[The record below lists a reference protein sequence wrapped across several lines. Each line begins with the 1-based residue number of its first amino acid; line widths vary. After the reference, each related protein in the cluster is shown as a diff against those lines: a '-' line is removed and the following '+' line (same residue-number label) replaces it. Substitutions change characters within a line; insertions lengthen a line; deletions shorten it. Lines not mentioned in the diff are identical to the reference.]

1 MSDSPVVSLS
11 QSTNVRSSATLCTTL
26 WRSVFSAMPGLGRAT
41 ACLLILGALAA
52 APAWAKPTRSITEKD
67 IFRFTWIG
75 DPQISPD
82 GTQVVFVEVTASEK
96 NDNYETSLWKA
107 PVAGGSEPERLTNG
121 PSDSAPRWSPD
132 GRQLA
137 FVRSLKK
144 DGKPQPSQIF
154 VMSFS
159 GGEPRMLTTL
169 PKGAGSPAWSPDGT
183 KIAFLSNSSPNDLL
197 KAASHPG
204 GDETPAKDT
213 AHKSDVRII
222 TRAVYRSNGA
232 GYLDPARPRH
242 LWVIAPAFKDG
253 DDSARPLQ
261 LTSGP
266 FSEGDI
272 TWSPDGSHIYF
283 LSNRVVEDYYELPHN
298 EIYSVPSSGGEIAKV
313 AQIDGSIGDMSV
325 SRDGARI
332 AFTGVLNQPVR
343 SYNQPD
349 LFVAEARIGGAVK
362 NLTRDYDFDVASG
375 LTGDQRAPRGA
386 ASSPPIWSADGGSI
400 LVDTS
405 REGRENLARVNAD
418 TGEVTSFTTGA
429 HEVMAYT
436 ATPDAAKIV
445 ALVSTPTNIGDLF
458 SVDAGGSMQPIT
470 HVNQKL
476 FSELNLTEPEEFWYT
491 SFDGRKIQA
500 WIQKPPGYNAKKK
513 YPLILNI
520 HGGPHGA
527 YGYTFDHEFQWM
539 AAQGYIVLYPN
550 PRGSTSYGQDFG
562 NIIQYHYP
570 GDDYKDLMAG
580 VDALVARGMVD
591 PKKLGVTGG
600 SGGGLLTNWTITQT
614 SRFAAAVSQRDIAD
628 WAAWWYTADFTLF
641 QPTWFKAAPW
651 QDSADYAARSP
662 ITQIEKVNTPLML
675 ILGDADYRT
684 PPASGGE
691 QMFRALKFLHKPVVM
706 VHFPGESHELSRSGK
721 PWHRVERLQNIVN
734 WFEIYLHGKNIPGY
748 DPMAPAEAPESTE

>member
-1 MSDSPVVSLS
+1 MSDPSVVCPPVLM
-11 QSTNVRSSATLCTTL
+11 NFRLSATLGSAL
-26 WRSVFSAMPGLGRAT
+26 RQAVFSAMR
-41 ACLLILGALAA
+41 CLCGAA
-52 APAWAKPTRSITEKD
+52 ACMLLLGSLTAMPVAAKPARSITEKD
-67 IFRFTWIG
+67 IFRFTWIS

-82 GTQVVFVEVTASEK
+82 GAQVVFVEVTASEK
-96 NDNYETSLWKA
+96 NDNYETALWKV
-107 PVAGGSEPERLTNG
+107 PVAGGAEPERLTNG
-121 PSDSAPRWSPD
+121 PSDTAPRWSAD

-137 FVRSLKK
+137 FVRTLKK
-144 DGKPQPSQIF
+144 DGKPQPPQIF

-159 GGEPRMLTTL
+159 GGEPRMLTSL
-169 PKGAGSPAWSPDGT
+169 PKGAVSPAWSPDGT
-183 KIAFLSNSSPNDLL
+183 KIAFLSGSSASDLK
-197 KAASHPG
+197 KAASRPA
-204 GDETPAKDT
+204 GDETLPKDT
-213 AHKSDVRII
+213 AHHSDVRII

-232 GYLDPARPRH
+232 GYLDPGRPRH
-242 LWVIAPAFKDG
+242 IWVIASAAKDG
-253 DDSARPLQ
+253 DDTSRPVQ
-261 LTSGP
+261 LTSGA

-272 TWSPDGSHIYF
+272 SWSPEGSRIYF
-283 LSNRVVEDYYELPHN
+283 LSNRVVEDYYQLPHN
-298 EIYSVPSSGGEIAKV
+298 EIYSVPAGGGEIAKV

-343 SYNQPD
+343 SYNEPD
-349 LFVAEARIGGAVK
+349 LFVAETRSGAVK
-362 NLTRDYDFDVASG
+362 NLTKDYDFDVASG
-375 LTGDQRAPRGA
+375 LTGDQHSPRGA
-386 ASSPPIWSADGGSI
+386 ASSPPIWTADGKSI

-405 REGRENLARVNAD
+405 REGRDNLERVNAD
-418 TGEVTSFTTGA
+418 TGEVTGFTTGA
-429 HEVMAYT
+429 HEVIAYT

-458 SVDAGGSMQPIT
+458 SVDAAGSMQPIT

-476 FSELNLTEPEEFWYT
+476 FSELNLTEPEELWYT

-500 WIQKPPGYNAKKK
+500 WIQKPPDYNPKRK

-539 AAQGYIVLYPN
+539 AARGYIVLYPN

-580 VDALVARGMVD
+580 VDALLARGMVD
-591 PKKLGVTGG
+591 PGKLGVTGG
-600 SGGGLLTNWTITQT
+600 SGGGLLTNWIITQT

-628 WAAWWYTADFTLF
+628 WSSWWYTADFTLF
-641 QPTWFKAAPW
+641 HPTWFKAAPW
-651 QDSADYAARSP
+651 QDPADFAARSP
-662 ITQIEKVNTPLML
+662 ITQVEKVKTPLML

-706 VHFPGESHELSRSGK
+706 VRFPGESHELSRSGK

-734 WFEIYLHGKNIPGY
+734 WFEIYLRGRTIPGY
-748 DPMAPAEAPESTE
+748 DPLIPTEAPEPSD